1 MRRRGPSRRP
11 AGTGAVRRAAVP
23 EQGKPG
29 GGETGLAAAFQ
40 VAAGALRALRAPL
53 ALTAALTV
61 YAARRILY

>member
-23 EQGKPG
+23 EQGNPG
-29 GGETGLAAAFQ
+29 GGETGLAAAVQ
-40 VAAGALRALRAPL
+40 VAAGALRALL